1 MLGWAADEG
10 WNPGLEDAERFWAA
24 DPDGF
29 VELRLG
35 GEMVGG
41 AAIVSYGGR
50 FGFVGLFIVRPD
62 LRGSGL
68 GRTLWERMRETLI
81 TRLEPGAAIGL
92 DGVLAMEH
100 FYAADG
106 FRSSHRHLRMAGTGA
121 EPVAGAV
128 DPALRPLNEL
138 PFELVAGLDRV
149 CFGFDR
155 SGFLRRWIDPPGGL
169 GLGLLEDER
178 LRGYGVARPC
188 GEGFKVGPLFAAD
201 ADSAARILAG
211 LGARTAGERVFLDV
225 PSVNADATAL
235 AAALG
240 MSEVFACVRMY
251 RGAPPALP
259 WRRIFG
265 ATTLELG

>member
-1 MLGWAADEG
+1 
-10 WNPGLEDAERFWAA
+10 
-24 DPDGF
+24 
-29 VELRLG
+29 
-35 GEMVGG
+35 MVGG
-41 AAIVSYGGR
+41 GAIVSYGGR

-68 GRTLWERMRETLI
+68 GRTLWERMRATLLG
-81 TRLEPGAAIGL
+81 RLEPGAAIGL
-92 DGVLAMEH
+92 DGVLAMEG

-121 EPVAGAV
+121 EPAAGPV

-138 PFELVAGLDRV
+138 PFELVAGLDRE

-155 SGFLRRWIDPPGGL
+155 SGFLRPWIDPPGGL

-188 GEGFKVGPLFAAD
+188 GEGFKVGPLFADDRDVAG
-201 ADSAARILAG
+201 RILAG
-211 LGARTAGERVFLDV
+211 LGARTEGEPIFLDV
-225 PSVNADATAL
+225 PDSNPEALALATAL
-235 AAALG
+235 G
-240 MSEVFACVRMY
+240 MDEVFACARMY
-251 RGAPPALP
+251 LGEPPGLP
-259 WRRIFG
+259 WSRIFG

>member
-1 MLGWAADEG
+1 
-10 WNPGLEDAERFWAA
+10 
-24 DPDGF
+24 
-29 VELRLG
+29 
-35 GEMVGG
+35 MVGG
-41 AAIVSYGGR
+41 GAIVSYGGR

-68 GRTLWERMRETLI
+68 GRTLWERMRATLLG
-81 TRLEPGAAIGL
+81 RLEPGAAIGL
-92 DGVLAMEH
+92 DGVLAMEG

-106 FRSSHRHLRMAGTGA
+106 FRSSHRHLRMAGIGA
-121 EPVAGAV
+121 EPAAGPV

-138 PFELVAGLDRV
+138 PFELVAGLDRE

-155 SGFLRRWIDPPGGL
+155 SGFLRPWIDPPGGL

-188 GEGFKVGPLFAAD
+188 GEGFKVGPLFADDRDVAG
-201 ADSAARILAG
+201 RILAG
-211 LGARTAGERVFLDV
+211 LGARTGGDPVYLDV
-225 PSVNADATAL
+225 PDCNPEALAL

-240 MSEVFACVRMY
+240 MDEVFACARMY
-251 RGAPPALP
+251 LGEPPALP
-259 WRRIFG
+259 WSRIFG